1 MKINKKILMLILT
14 MRNMT
19 NNTMYIVPELHTFL

>member
-1 MKINKKILMLILT
+1 MLILT

-19 NNTMYIVPELHTFL
+19 NNAMYIVHELHIFAFTVLL